1 MNTTGDANRS
11 VRRTKARLK
20 EALILCMQEKP
31 VRDITVREIVTLAD
45 LSRGTFYSYYRD
57 VYDMVDKLEAPLLAE
72 LSAITGSVDPLAK
85 SAAYEVILKTL
96 LVVQSERALFGVLL
110 GPNGS
115 NKFTAAMS
123 EILNRPLAASIRPLA
138 ASEGTVRLV
147 SGFFIKGFLGLVEE
161 WLASDAQESPE
172 NLAAIVSTQLEEA
185 QSFVVA
191 KRKSA

>member
-11 VRRTKARLK
+11 VRRTKAKLK
-20 EALILCMQEKP
+20 EALILCMREKP

-57 VYDMVDKLEAPLLAE
+57 VYDMVDKLEEPLLAE
-72 LSAITGSVDPLAK
+72 LSAITGSVDPLSP

-96 LVVQSERALFGVLL
+96 LVVQSEHALFGVLL

-115 NKFTAAMS
+115 NKFAAAMS
-123 EILNRPLAASIRPLA
+123 EILNGPLAASIRPLA
-138 ASEGTVRLV
+138 AREGTVRLV

-161 WLASDAQESPE
+161 WLAYDAQESPE

-185 QSFVVA
+185 QSFVAA

>member
-11 VRRTKARLK
+11 VRRTKAKLK
-20 EALILCMQEKP
+20 EALILCMREKP

-57 VYDMVDKLEAPLLAE
+57 VYDMVDKLEEPLLAE
-72 LSAITGSVDPLAK
+72 LSAITGSVDPLSP

-96 LVVQSERALFGVLL
+96 LVVQSEHALFGVLL

-123 EILNRPLAASIRPLA
+123 EILNGPLAASIRPLA
-138 ASEGTVRLV
+138 AREGTVRLV

-161 WLASDAQESPE
+161 WLAYDAQESPE

>member
-11 VRRTKARLK
+11 VRRTKAKLK
-20 EALILCMQEKP
+20 EALILCMREKP
-31 VRDITVREIVTLAD
+31 VRNITVREIVTQAD

-57 VYDMVDKLEAPLLAE
+57 VYDMVDRLEAPLLAE
-72 LSAITGSVDPLAK
+72 LSAITGSVDPLSP

-123 EILNRPLAASIRPLA
+123 EILNGPLAASIRPLA
-138 ASEGTVRLV
+138 TREGTVRLV

-161 WLASDAQESPE
+161 WLANDAQESPE
-172 NLAAIVSTQLEEA
+172 DLAAIVSTQLEEA
-185 QSFVVA
+185 QNFVIA